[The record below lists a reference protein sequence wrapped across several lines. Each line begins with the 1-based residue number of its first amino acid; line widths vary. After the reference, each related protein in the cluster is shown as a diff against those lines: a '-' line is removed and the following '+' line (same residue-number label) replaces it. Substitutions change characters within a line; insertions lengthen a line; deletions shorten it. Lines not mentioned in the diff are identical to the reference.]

1 MKAGIVF
8 AGSGP
13 ILILTSYDSFEDPNL
28 LAKLATKGMDR
39 FIVWE
44 VDLALAKEK
53 YGQHFDIIMKDVKQT
68 DDLRILDYNGYNIM
82 HSFSFKRD
90 TSPPLIYEP

>member
-1 MKAGIVF
+1 MKAGIFF

-13 ILILTSYDSFEDPNL
+13 VLILTSYESFTDPKL
-28 LAKLATKGMDR
+28 LDKLATKGMDR
-39 FIVWE
+39 FIAWE
-44 VDLALAKEK
+44 VDLELVKQK
-53 YGQHFDIIMKDVKQT
+53 YAQHFDIIMKDVKQQ

-90 TSPPLIYEP
+90 TLAPVIHE